1 MSAWKSRWSC
11 VRLVKT
17 AADQWIASARCRESA
32 WLETSMTTASSPAAS
47 MSAKVRCRSM
57 ASGVVRATACC
68 SPPTIAVTVPSRPVR
83 RPPAS
88 SRARTRKAD
97 RRLAVGARDPDRG
110 QPRGRVAGQR
120 GGGGRHRGAHVVD
133 EDLGHGGA
141 QRPLHDERHRAAR
154 DRVAGVVVAV
164 AREARHAEEQ
174 RARRHEAVVV
184 GERRDLDRGRVGAD
198 DVCQQHGPGAYCGG
212 MRMYGRAKEAILPK
226 AGAAT
231 TPP

>member
-1 MSAWKSRWSC
+1 MSAWKSRWSW

-17 AADQWIASARCRESA
+17 AADQWMASARCRASA

-68 SPPTIAVTVPSRPVR
+68 SPPTIGGHRAEQAGRA
-83 RPPAS
+83 PARLQQ
-88 SRARTRKAD
+88 RAHEEGR
-97 RRLAVGARDPDRG
+97 RRLAVGAGDPDRG
-110 QPRGRVAGQR
+110 QPRGGVAGQR

-133 EDLGHGGA
+133 EDLGHA
-141 QRPLHDERHRAAR
+141 ALQRALDDERHRAAR
-154 DRVAGVVVAV
+154 DRVVGEVVAV

-198 DVCQQHGPGAYCGG
+198 DLCQQHGPAAYCGG